1 MRSAKF
7 APYCSESC
15 GWSPICLRERCW
27 IWCGTPAMR
36 LPAAK
41 HERCC
46 DAPGKQD
53 YSWRVLN
60 ALQQLPVEMKWA
72 AHSSIR
78 PHIHQFIR
86 SFICSFAAS
95 LIHWFIG
102 SLIQVDPQVHWVT
115 DSDSLIGSLL
125 HWFIDLLIHWL
136 FDSWVHWLTD
146 SLIMIDPLVHW
157 FLDPLIHRFIDSD
170 SVIHWLV
177 HWFIGSLIWWWL
189 VWLIIWLVGSLTHWL
204 IHWFTDSLTQWLI
217 QWFIESLVHWFTG
230 SLIHWFSDSLIHW
243 FFDSSSH
250 YLTHSLIQ
258 MVGCFIDSLIPWF
271 TAWLVHRLIHWFI
284 ASFRLADSSIH
295 FSCARFFSCH
305 VIGNSTA
312 MCWFVDAPHNDFDAS
327 ASQKSSY
334 RPSSS
339 YSGFLFAKL
348 PPLHVPGTAGIPLYH
363 FFCWLNPNSYLF
375 LFQTNSNF
383 SLFNELLQNHGWSQ
397 TSPPQLSANCVAWR
411 SQFRNLGVT
420 TRNGARPFLLGKM
433 LVPWPF
439 QSFIWL

>member
-1 MRSAKF
+1 MGSLTHWLIDND
-7 APYCSESC
+7 
-15 GWSPICLRERCW
+15 WS
-27 IWCGTPAMR
+27 T
-36 LPAAK
+36 
-41 HERCC
+41 
-46 DAPGKQD
+46 
-53 YSWRVLN
+53 
-60 ALQQLPVEMKWA
+60 
-72 AHSSIR
+72 
-78 PHIHQFIR
+78 
-86 SFICSFAAS
+86 
-95 LIHWFIG
+95 G
-102 SLIQVDPQVHWVT
+102 SLIPWPA
-115 DSDSLIGSLL
+115 DSLLQIQ
-125 HWFIDLLIHWL
+125 WFID
-136 FDSWVHWLTD
+136 
-146 SLIMIDPLVHW
+146 
-157 FLDPLIHRFIDSD
+157 
-170 SVIHWLV
+170 WLV

-189 VWLIIWLVGSLTHWL
+189 VWLIIWFVGSLTHWL

-217 QWFIESLVHWFTG
+217 QWFSDSLVHWFNG
-230 SLIHWFSDSLIHW
+230 SLIHWFVDSLIHW

-284 ASFRLADSSIH
+284 ASFLHRLADSSIH

-305 VIGNSTA
+305 AIGNSTA
-312 MCWFVDAPHNDFDAS
+312 MCWFVDAPHNDYDAS

-348 PPLHVPGTAGIPLYH
+348 PPLRVPGTAGIPLYH

-375 LFQTNSNF
+375 LFQTNANF